1 MINSDAKIG
10 DRPAKRHFNKIV
22 VAALTFMVVAIIVG
36 MLVISTKKPSLGS
49 SGANPASRSSAP
61 ADEHP
66 Q

>member
-1 MINSDAKIG
+1 MINSDTKIG
-10 DRPAKRHFNKIV
+10 DRPAQRHFNKIV
-22 VAALTFMVVAIIVG
+22 VAALTFMAIAILVG
-36 MLVISTKKPSLGS
+36 MWVISAKKPSLGS